1 MEKSCDRR
9 TFFKGCKQ
17 FLPKQLDRCT
27 YQVDRCYHPHTGKGQ
42 IPVSKPGS
50 AVDFRPE
57 ALPDIVVIMN
67 QVNAKGR
74 TCNPIDQA
82 CASSR
87 CNPQIQKCKKQ
98 KNRRS
103 CHQNRAIDIKH
114 TIPPHQIVQKADRA
128 KGRGQQCLDHK
139 PADGNQTVAGGETE
153 DSIADSTH
161 DSKIDNS
168 KTDDTHNTNN
178 NTGGNTHIT
187 DNDRISDNN
196 GGIISDNSNTENT
209 DSNANDSKSET
220 TSSKNET
227 EDPIEFDEK
236 DPVYPEIYVQD
247 ERLFD
252 MTLKGRA
259 FAFPAKYSD
268 VADMGLWAAG
278 LSGYSESV
286 DPKNYVIAED
296 DMETFFSNGATGYSG
311 SMTIDNNTYEEAE
324 ASDCDVMGLFLDNCP
339 EFSIGGIKTGSTIEE
354 VNKTFGVN
362 YTNECRTL
370 TVHSQ
375 NGAFTDSKGTFT
387 LTVVF
392 AFDDGVVYSVGESKI
407 YSTFF

>member
-1 MEKSCDRR
+1 MKEQIEPDEEQVEELKNKLKNTAAVSRKPMWIGGVCAAALCVAV
-9 TFFKGCKQ
+9 GAGL
-17 FLPKQLDRCT
+17 FLSD
-27 YQVDRCYHPHTGKGQ
+27 
-42 IPVSKPGS
+42 SKTDKNSIKTSGS
-50 AVDFRPE
+50 SSVQYNDSWS
-57 ALPDIVVIMN
+57 PDLI
-67 QVNAKGR
+67 
-74 TCNPIDQA
+74 
-82 CASSR
+82 
-87 CNPQIQKCKKQ
+87 
-98 KNRRS
+98 NRNWNGS
-103 CHQNRAIDIKH
+103 DENK
-114 TIPPHQIVQKADRA
+114 
-128 KGRGQQCLDHK
+128 
-139 PADGNQTVAGGETE
+139 TVAGGETE
-153 DSIADSTH
+153 ESIADSTH

-178 NTGGNTHIT
+178 NTGGNTQIT
-187 DNDRISDNN
+187 DNDHISDNN
-196 GGIISDNSNTENT
+196 GGIISDNSNTGNT

-311 SMTIDNNTYEEAE
+311 SMTIDNNTYEEAK

>member
-1 MEKSCDRR
+1 M
-9 TFFKGCKQ
+9 
-17 FLPKQLDRCT
+17 
-27 YQVDRCYHPHTGKGQ
+27 
-42 IPVSKPGS
+42 
-50 AVDFRPE
+50 
-57 ALPDIVVIMN
+57 
-67 QVNAKGR
+67 
-74 TCNPIDQA
+74 
-82 CASSR
+82 
-87 CNPQIQKCKKQ
+87 
-98 KNRRS
+98 
-103 CHQNRAIDIKH
+103 
-114 TIPPHQIVQKADRA
+114 
-128 KGRGQQCLDHK
+128 
-139 PADGNQTVAGGETE
+139 
-153 DSIADSTH
+153 
-161 DSKIDNS
+161 
-168 KTDDTHNTNN
+168 
-178 NTGGNTHIT
+178 GGNTHIT
-187 DNDRISDNN
+187 DNDHISDNN

-227 EDPIEFDEK
+227 EDPIEFDDK

-252 MTLKGRA
+252 MTLKGKA

-278 LSGYSESV
+278 LGGYSESV

-311 SMTIDNNTYEEAE
+311 SMTIDNYTYEEAK
-324 ASDCDVMGLFLDNCP
+324 ASECDVMGLFLDNCP
-339 EFSIGGIKTGSTIEE
+339 EFSIGGINTGSTIEE

-392 AFDDGVVYSVGESKI
+392 AFNDGVVYHVGESKI

>member
-1 MEKSCDRR
+1 MNKE
-9 TFFKGCKQ
+9 FFRGMKEQIEPDEEQVEELKNKLKNTAAVSRKPMWIGGVCAAALCVAVGAGL
-17 FLPKQLDRCT
+17 FLSD
-27 YQVDRCYHPHTGKGQ
+27 
-42 IPVSKPGS
+42 
-50 AVDFRPE
+50 
-57 ALPDIVVIMN
+57 
-67 QVNAKGR
+67 
-74 TCNPIDQA
+74 
-82 CASSR
+82 
-87 CNPQIQKCKKQ
+87 
-98 KNRRS
+98 
-103 CHQNRAIDIKH
+103 
-114 TIPPHQIVQKADRA
+114 
-128 KGRGQQCLDHK
+128 
-139 PADGNQTVAGGETE
+139 
-153 DSIADSTH
+153 
-161 DSKIDNS
+161 S
-168 KTDDTHNTNN
+168 KTDKNSIKTS
-178 NTGGNTHIT
+178 GSSSVQY
-187 DNDRISDNN
+187 NDRISDNN

-311 SMTIDNNTYEEAE
+311 SMTIDNNTYEEAK